1 MIETGLAGK
10 RALVTGG
17 ASGIGRA
24 IALALKDEGVAV
36 AIVDRNP
43 VGETTADVR
52 LTVEL
57 GDERASVEAVGEAA
71 AALGGLDLLVSA
83 AAIARHE
90 PTTRLTSEAWA
101 KTLASNL
108 TACAWTSREASRRMI
123 ASGGG
128 AILVIGSTS
137 LYTPLAGEAA
147 YRASKAGL
155 KAYVEVLALELAP
168 FSIRVNL
175 LTPGAFHTPLTE
187 SMTEER
193 RAQLLREIPL
203 AREGAPGELCAT
215 ALLLL
220 SDRLSPYTIG
230 AEFVVD
236 GGLSLRPLPF
246 YDADALRRL
255 STTTGATDRLP
266 GRR

>member
-43 VGETTADVR
+43 ADETLADVR
-52 LTVEL
+52 LTIEL
-57 GDERASVEAVGEAA
+57 GDERSSVEAVEQAA

-83 AAIARHE
+83 AATVRHE
-90 PTTRLTSEAWA
+90 PTTALTPDAWRE
-101 KTLASNL
+101 TLDSNL
-108 TACAWTSREASRRMI
+108 AAGAWTCRESARQLIRG
-123 ASGGG
+123 GGG

-137 LYTPLAGEAA
+137 VYTPLAGEAA

-155 KAYVEVLALELAP
+155 KAYVQVLALELAP

-175 LTPGAFHTPLTE
+175 LTPGAFRTPLTAG
-187 SMTEER
+187 TTQER
-193 RAQLLREIPL
+193 RAQLVREIPL
-203 AREGAPGELCAT
+203 GREGVPPELGAT

-220 SDRLSPYTIG
+220 SDRLSPYTTG

-246 YDADALRRL
+246 YDAEAIKRL
-255 STTTGATDRLP
+255 
-266 GRR
+266 GRG